1 MRKEVHLCPTCKDMR
16 FVTRDL
22 PVAHPQFG
30 KAIPCPKC
38 NRSARESQP

>member
-1 MRKEVHLCPTCKDMR
+1 MRNEVYLCQACKDMR

-22 PVAHPQFG
+22 PVDHPQFG

-38 NRSARESQP
+38 NRGTKESQP